1 MVYVANNRLYLRS
14 RSDLEVQMLY
24 GIRTSDQV
32 RLASEGF
39 RVRTL
44 IAYGSY
50 WYPWYVR
57 RLAERPANIFFVL
70 RNLFGRAPV
79 RAS

>member
-1 MVYVANNRLYLRS
+1 
-14 RSDLEVQMLY
+14 MLY
-24 GIRTSDQV
+24 GIRYADQA
-32 RLASEGF
+32 RLAADGF

-50 WYPWYVR
+50 WYPWYLR
-57 RLAERPANIFFVL
+57 RLAERPANVFFVL

-79 RAS
+79 PTP